1 MPRPPLL
8 PAPLTSSSRRTLL
21 KAGGTLLLSV
31 VAPLPAGAAQ
41 ILAVRVWPADDYT
54 RVTLE
59 NDSDLKTEHF
69 LVPDPPRLVVDIDG
83 LDLNSTLKSLVAK
96 VEPNDPYIKQVRVGQ
111 NRPKVVRL
119 VFDLKEEIKPQV
131 FTLAPVGTY
140 KHRLIFDLYPVRE
153 ADPIAALIEKGEW
166 SPGDGTP
173 TAVPAQP
180 APAQPPVPDPVGRI
194 EAEIAALGGT
204 PQVAPPPA
212 PGKSLIKPKP
222 PVSNVVRMVTIALDP
237 GHGGE
242 DPGAIGATG
251 SREKDI
257 VLAVAKRLK
266 TKLEALPNTRVML
279 TRDGDYFVPLGT
291 RVEKA
296 RKVQADLFVSIHA
309 DAFTVPTARGSSVFV
324 LSEKGATSTAA
335 RWLANDQNKADMI
348 GGVNLGKHDK
358 QLASV
363 LFDLSTTAQINDS
376 LKLGKA
382 VLGEI
387 GGINRLHKAAVE
399 QAGFAVLKAPDIPSI
414 LVETAFISNP
424 EEEAKLKD
432 DGYQD
437 QLANAIAKGIKRYF
451 AANPPMAKS
460 RAL

>member
-1 MPRPPLL
+1 
-8 PAPLTSSSRRTLL
+8 
-21 KAGGTLLLSV
+21 
-31 VAPLPAGAAQ
+31 
-41 ILAVRVWPADDYT
+41 
-54 RVTLE
+54 
-59 NDSDLKTEHF
+59 
-69 LVPDPPRLVVDIDG
+69 
-83 LDLNSTLKSLVAK
+83 
-96 VEPNDPYIKQVRVGQ
+96 
-111 NRPKVVRL
+111 
-119 VFDLKEEIKPQV
+119 
-131 FTLAPVGTY
+131 
-140 KHRLIFDLYPVRE
+140 
-153 ADPIAALIEKGEW
+153 
-166 SPGDGTP
+166 
-173 TAVPAQP
+173 
-180 APAQPPVPDPVGRI
+180 
-194 EAEIAALGGT
+194 
-204 PQVAPPPA
+204 
-212 PGKSLIKPKP
+212 
-222 PVSNVVRMVTIALDP
+222 
-237 GHGGE
+237 
-242 DPGAIGATG
+242 
-251 SREKDI
+251 
-257 VLAVAKRLK
+257 
-266 TKLEALPNTRVML
+266 ML